1 MSEQPIL
8 EGCGLP
14 RHEDWEHVAREF
26 HDHDLEHEGGWNPST
41 TMEPVGSAYYVGDWL
56 PAEPICKEVVRLRR
70 ALGGEAMSKKLE
82 QEFDQFRKLVASY
95 MECIAGVP
103 MRAVDVDQDEEE
115 DLADEIYRYLK
126 RYDGE
131 EEKR

>member
-1 MSEQPIL
+1 
-8 EGCGLP
+8 
-14 RHEDWEHVAREF
+14 
-26 HDHDLEHEGGWNPST
+26 
-41 TMEPVGSAYYVGDWL
+41 ME
-56 PAEPICKEVVRLRR
+56 E
-70 ALGGEAMSKKLE
+70 KLE